1 MEIISNLSK
10 VKDERTF
17 IYLILIITVGLSI
30 RFYYL
35 PFDIPIITDGFF
47 NFVYAAK
54 TSFELSL
61 PINYLVANSGWSN
74 FLSLFFIFLEKN
86 EPMFLMN
93 FQRSLSAVI
102 SIATIIPVFFVLR
115 RFVKVRYAL
124 LGCLMLAL
132 EPRLLLI
139 SIEGVNYNLFLFLF
153 VLSIALFLKRTN
165 LSLVL
170 SFVCIACMT
179 IVRYEGLLL
188 VVPFTIMYFFKFRN
202 KKKILLYIGM
212 IFSLTLILI
221 TVGMLRM
228 DATQDICNLNNF
240 DEINCG
246 RNGYEGILSGFEF
259 FNKFIISGEQ
269 MSPKVVDNEAYEIHK
284 ELYNKPGEQVIGEAA
299 YASFTRL
306 LKFLGLSLIPFFGF
320 FILLNFINRVKN
332 KKIFNIDFNSMVILL
347 SSLSLLLPSLYAYM
361 RGIDEIK
368 YVLILIPLFVIIS
381 TAFSGSVNRKFLDN
395 NKMFTIIILFIIISS
410 ISFIEYQKKDE
421 VNQENSFLISQE
433 IVKRT
438 NVTNSYDQSGYLKAS
453 ILLNNWPNFPK
464 PDLDRSGKLEFDFNR
479 IDTKQFEN
487 IEEFIVKA
495 RDNNLKFIVVDNQN
509 QFFDEF
515 YDEPNKFN
523 YLKKV
528 YGIDESKV
536 ELAIF
541 EINYNLFDLRKR

>member
-153 VLSIALFLKRTN
+153 VLSIALFLKRTD

-188 VVPFTIMYFFKFRN
+188 VVPFTIMYF
-202 KKKILLYIGM
+202 L
-212 IFSLTLILI
+212 
-221 TVGMLRM
+221 
-228 DATQDICNLNNF
+228 
-240 DEINCG
+240 
-246 RNGYEGILSGFEF
+246 
-259 FNKFIISGEQ
+259 
-269 MSPKVVDNEAYEIHK
+269 P
-284 ELYNKPGEQVIGEAA
+284 
-299 YASFTRL
+299 
-306 LKFLGLSLIPFFGF
+306 FL
-320 FILLNFINRVKN
+320 
-332 KKIFNIDFNSMVILL
+332 
-347 SSLSLLLPSLYAYM
+347 
-361 RGIDEIK
+361 
-368 YVLILIPLFVIIS
+368 
-381 TAFSGSVNRKFLDN
+381 
-395 NKMFTIIILFIIISS
+395 
-410 ISFIEYQKKDE
+410 
-421 VNQENSFLISQE
+421 
-433 IVKRT
+433 
-438 NVTNSYDQSGYLKAS
+438 
-453 ILLNNWPNFPK
+453 
-464 PDLDRSGKLEFDFNR
+464 
-479 IDTKQFEN
+479 
-487 IEEFIVKA
+487 
-495 RDNNLKFIVVDNQN
+495 
-509 QFFDEF
+509 
-515 YDEPNKFN
+515 
-523 YLKKV
+523 
-528 YGIDESKV
+528 
-536 ELAIF
+536 
-541 EINYNLFDLRKR
+541 

>member
-1 MEIISNLSK
+1 
-10 VKDERTF
+10 
-17 IYLILIITVGLSI
+17 
-30 RFYYL
+30 
-35 PFDIPIITDGFF
+35 
-47 NFVYAAK
+47 
-54 TSFELSL
+54 
-61 PINYLVANSGWSN
+61 
-74 FLSLFFIFLEKN
+74 
-86 EPMFLMN
+86 
-93 FQRSLSAVI
+93 
-102 SIATIIPVFFVLR
+102 
-115 RFVKVRYAL
+115 
-124 LGCLMLAL
+124 
-132 EPRLLLI
+132 
-139 SIEGVNYNLFLFLF
+139 
-153 VLSIALFLKRTN
+153 
-165 LSLVL
+165 
-170 SFVCIACMT
+170 
-179 IVRYEGLLL
+179 
-188 VVPFTIMYFFKFRN
+188 
-202 KKKILLYIGM
+202 M

-228 DATQDICNLNNF
+228 DTTQDICNLNNF

-259 FNKFIISGEQ
+259 FKKFIISGEQ

-284 ELYNKPGEQVIGEAA
+284 ELYNKPGEPVIGEAA

-361 RGIDEIK
+361 RGI
-368 YVLILIPLFVIIS
+368 VIIS

-421 VNQENSFLISQE
+421 VNRENSFLISQE

-464 PDLDRSGKLEFDFNR
+464 PDLDRSGKLEFDFNI

-515 YDEPNKFN
+515 YDESSKFN

-541 EINYNLFDLRKR
+541 EIDYNYLI